1 MEKTDITIT
10 ECFKCGARY
19 ENYFN
24 ASPCCRAII
33 LKVDEQGNRTTT
45 TFLSTLSLPLP
56 DFVRIEKPEKE
67 EAAISEVS
75 YRGRSD
81 FSDLIQF

>member
-1 MEKTDITIT
+1 MEKIDITIT

-33 LKVDEQGNRTTT
+33 LKVDEHGNRTTI
-45 TFLSTLSLPLP
+45 TFLSTLSMPSS
-56 DFVRIEKPEKE
+56 DFVTIEKPEQEKVE
-67 EAAISEVS
+67 MSEVS
-75 YRGRSD
+75 
-81 FSDLIQF
+81 